1 MSIVEIDYEKLIE
14 YVKNNI
20 EYRTTKDK
28 LLNLRF
34 NIFPIIKK
42 WLDKNK
48 HNVAVNEVADVVY
61 DLGELKKEIEI
72 SRIFNTTI
80 SKIDIENSFGV
91 VQKCDK
97 MIMISTIKYEN
108 NLFDKDNKMMVIDS
122 L

>member
-42 WLDKNK
+42 
-48 HNVAVNEVADVVY
+48 
-61 DLGELKKEIEI
+61 
-72 SRIFNTTI
+72 
-80 SKIDIENSFGV
+80 
-91 VQKCDK
+91 
-97 MIMISTIKYEN
+97 
-108 NLFDKDNKMMVIDS
+108 
-122 L
+122 

>member
-48 HNVAVNEVADVVY
+48 HNVAVNEVADIIY
-61 DLGELKKEIEI
+61 DLGELHKDIAY
-72 SRIFNTTI
+72 SRIYNTTI
-80 SKIDIENSFGV
+80 SRIDLENSFRA
-91 VQKCDK
+91 VQTYDK